1 MAHPL
6 LTRLY
11 ACLLRLYPQPFVVE
25 FGDEMRAV
33 FAQALNGLGV
43 AGFPPVK
50 RRIEMIRLFLKE
62 VWDLPVA
69 LLPALRFSFG
79 PGRKDAFAPAAGE
92 REQDK
97 PDAWVGY
104 RASWGEALLGALPF
118 LLFGLAHF
126 LIAIH
131 ELGKPTNLASRPWL
145 LYGSGLLL
153 LIAIGLAIGGIKGYP
168 RWSYAYLA
176 MAVFLSSNYSNG
188 TFYGVAYG
196 WRFWV
201 PLIVAILV
209 PLLLTRSLRPLA
221 RLIRGAWNDWT
232 RLSFV
237 LYAFLLPLYTIL
249 FFDTKWGTDEL
260 ISLAIDTLLLAA
272 GAVAFLRS
280 RTIWQRVVS
289 LQAAMFIQACKGFLF
304 AGWLGGPHV
313 FSLDLWIV
321 LMVLLFFGGF
331 MFLPG
336 LVGLLQRGVSALS
349 TR

>member
-1 MAHPL
+1 MARPL

-11 ACLLRLYPQPFVVE
+11 GCLLKLYPQPFLAE

-33 FAQALNGLGV
+33 FAQAINGLGV
-43 AGFPPVK
+43 AGFPPFK

-79 PGRKDAFAPAAGE
+79 SGRKDAFANAAGD
-92 REQDK
+92 REQDE
-97 PDAWVGY
+97 PDAWVGS
-104 RASWGEALLGALPF
+104 RASWGEALMGALPF

-131 ELGKPTNLASRPWL
+131 LLGKPTDMGSRPWL

-168 RWSYAYLA
+168 RWSYAYLG

-201 PLIVAILV
+201 PLVVAILL
-209 PLLLTRSLRPLA
+209 PLLATRSLRPLA
-221 RLIRGAWNDWT
+221 RLIQGAWNDWT
-232 RLSFV
+232 RLSFA
-237 LYAFLLPLYTIL
+237 LYAVLLPLYTIL
-249 FFDTKWGTDEL
+249 FFEVKWGTDEL
-260 ISLAIDTLLLAA
+260 SGLAIDTLLLAA

-280 RTIWQRVVS
+280 RTIWGRVVT

-304 AGWLGGPHV
+304 AGWLGGPHF

-321 LMVLLFFGGF
+321 LIGLLFFGGF

>member
-1 MAHPL
+1 MAGPL

-11 ACLLRLYPQPFVVE
+11 DCLLKLYPRPFLAE

-33 FAQALNGLGV
+33 FAQALNGVGV

-79 PGRKDAFAPAAGE
+79 SGRKEAFAPAAGD
-92 REQDK
+92 REPDK
-97 PDAWVGY
+97 PDAWVGS

-131 ELGKPTNLASRPWL
+131 ELGKFANLPVNPWL
-145 LYGSGLLL
+145 YYGSGLLL

-168 RWSYAYLA
+168 RWSYAYLG
-176 MAVFLSSNYSNG
+176 MAVYLSSYYFNG
-188 TFYGVAYG
+188 SFGGVVYG
-196 WRFWV
+196 WRFRV
-201 PLIVAILV
+201 PLVVAILL
-209 PLLLTRSLRPLA
+209 PLLVTRSLRPLA
-221 RLIRGAWNDWT
+221 RLIQGAWNDWT
-232 RLSFV
+232 RLSFG
-237 LYAFLLPLYTIL
+237 LYAYLLPIYTTIFL
-249 FFDTKWGTDEL
+249 DMKWGTNEL
-260 ISLAIDTLLLAA
+260 IGLAIDTLLLAA

-289 LQAAMFIQACKGFLF
+289 LQATMFIQACKGVL
-304 AGWLGGPHV
+304 LGAFRGPQGY
-313 FSLDLWIV
+313 SLDLLDV

>member
-1 MAHPL
+1 MARPL
-6 LTRLY
+6 MTRLY
-11 ACLLRLYPQPFVVE
+11 GCLLKLYPRPFLAE

-33 FAQALNGLGV
+33 FAQALNGVGV

-69 LLPALRFSFG
+69 LLPALRFHAGS
-79 PGRKDAFAPAAGE
+79 GRRDAFANAAGD

-97 PDAWVGY
+97 PDAWVGT

-131 ELGKPTNLASRPWL
+131 ELGKLTNLTVNPWL
-145 LYGSGLLL
+145 YYGSGLLL

-168 RWSYAYLA
+168 RWSYAYLG
-176 MAVFLSSNYSNG
+176 MTVYLSSYYSNG
-188 TFYGVAYG
+188 SFSGVVYG

-201 PLIVAILV
+201 PLIVTILL

-221 RLIRGAWNDWT
+221 RLIQGAWNDWT
-232 RLSFV
+232 RLSFG
-237 LYAFLLPLYTIL
+237 LYAYLLPIYTIL
-249 FFDTKWGTDEL
+249 FFEVKWGTDEL
-260 ISLAIDTLLLAA
+260 SGLAIDTLLLAA
-272 GAVAFLRS
+272 GTVAFLRS
-280 RTIWQRVVS
+280 RTIWGRVVS
-289 LQAAMFIQACKGFLF
+289 LQAVMFILACKGFLF
-304 AGWLGGPHV
+304 AEWLRGPQG
-313 FSLDLWIV
+313 FSLDMLDV
-321 LMVLLFFGGF
+321 LIVLLFFGGF

>member
-1 MAHPL
+1 M
-6 LTRLY
+6 
-11 ACLLRLYPQPFVVE
+11 
-25 FGDEMRAV
+25 
-33 FAQALNGLGV
+33 
-43 AGFPPVK
+43 
-50 RRIEMIRLFLKE
+50 
-62 VWDLPVA
+62 
-69 LLPALRFSFG
+69 
-79 PGRKDAFAPAAGE
+79 
-92 REQDK
+92 
-97 PDAWVGY
+97 
-104 RASWGEALLGALPF
+104 GALPF

-131 ELGKPTNLASRPWL
+131 ELGKLTNLTSRPWL
-145 LYGSGLLL
+145 FYGSGLLL

-232 RLSFV
+232 RLSFA

-249 FFDTKWGTDEL
+249 FFDSKWGTNEL

-272 GAVAFLRS
+272 GAIAFLRS
-280 RTIWQRVVS
+280 RTIWQRVVF

-304 AGWLGGPHV
+304 AGWLGGSHV

-321 LMVLLFFGGF
+321 LIGLLFFGGF